1 MQVNKCFPTFNR
13 YQRIYGVNYI
23 SIQLRMRTDKKIKN
37 LYKQYSMNWIDVLS
51 VLLGY
56 KKPALIP
63 IPKDNKPQKK

>member
-1 MQVNKCFPTFNR
+1 
-13 YQRIYGVNYI
+13 
-23 SIQLRMRTDKKIKN
+23 
-37 LYKQYSMNWIDVLS
+37 MNWIDVLS